1 VTSSSR
7 VPHQAYIGIGSN
19 LGDRLANVETAI
31 ARIAA
36 LRETRLVRQSSRYE
50 TEPLGDAPTWYV
62 NAVVHVETG
71 LAPQP
76 LLEALLAIERAM
88 GRTRVAG
95 DRWASR
101 IVDLDVLL
109 VDDAVVDTPVLTV
122 PHPEMHTR
130 RFVLVPLAEI
140 APEVVHPRFGRTAA
154 QLLASLDDPKRVTP
168 LPRA

>member
-1 VTSSSR
+1 
-7 VPHQAYIGIGSN
+7 VPHHAYIGIGSN
-19 LGDRLANVETAI
+19 LGDRQANVDAGL
-31 ARIAA
+31 ARLAA
-36 LRETRLVRQSSRYE
+36 LPETRIVRVSSLYQ
-50 TEPLGDAPTWYV
+50 TEPLGDAATWFV
-62 NAVVHVETG
+62 NAVVHVETE

-109 VDDAVVDTPVLTV
+109 VDDAVVDTPTLTI

-140 APEVVHPRFGRTAA
+140 APDVVHPRLGRTAA
-154 QLLASLDDPKRVTP
+154 MLLASLDDPKRVIP

>member
-1 VTSSSR
+1 M
-7 VPHQAYIGIGSN
+7 PHQAYIGIGSN
-19 LGDRLANVETAI
+19 LGDRRANVDAAI

-36 LRETRLVRQSSRYE
+36 LPETRLLRQSSRYE
-50 TEPLGDAPTWYV
+50 TEPLGDAPIWYV
-62 NAVVHVETG
+62 NAVVHVETA

-76 LLEALLAIERAM
+76 RLEGLLSIERSM

-95 DRWASR
+95 ERWASR

-109 VDDAVVDTPVLTV
+109 VDDALVDTPALTV

-140 APEVVHPRFGRTAA
+140 APEVVHPRLGRTAA
-154 QLLASLDDPKRVTP
+154 ALLASLDDPKRVTP

>member
-1 VTSSSR
+1 M
-7 VPHQAYIGIGSN
+7 PHQAYIGIGSN
-19 LGDRLANVETAI
+19 LGDRQANVDTAI
-31 ARIAA
+31 ARIAS
-36 LRETRLVRQSSRYE
+36 LPGTRVVRASSLYE
-50 TEPLGDAPTWYV
+50 TEPLGDAPTWFV

-95 DRWASR
+95 ERWASR

-109 VDDAVVDTPVLTV
+109 VDDGVVDTPTLTV

-140 APEVVHPRFGRTAA
+140 APDVVHPRLGRTAA
-154 QLLASLDDPKRVTP
+154 MLLASLDDPKRVTP

>member
-1 VTSSSR
+1 MTSSSR
-7 VPHQAYIGIGSN
+7 VPHHAYIGIGSN
-19 LGDRLANVETAI
+19 LGDRRANVDAAI
-31 ARIAA
+31 ARVAA
-36 LRETRLVRQSSRYE
+36 LPDTRVVRASSLYE
-50 TEPLGDAPTWYV
+50 TEPLGDAPTWFV

-71 LAPQP
+71 LAPDR
-76 LLEALLAIERAM
+76 LLEALLGIERSM
-88 GRTRVAG
+88 GRTRVTG
-95 DRWASR
+95 ERWASR

-140 APEVVHPRFGRTAA
+140 APDVVHPRLGRTAA
-154 QLLASLDDPKRVTP
+154 MLLASLDDPKRVIP

>member
-1 VTSSSR
+1 VTSSGR

-19 LGDRLANVETAI
+19 LGDRGANVDDAI

-36 LRETRLVRQSSRYE
+36 LPDTHLVRQSSRYE
-50 TEPLGDAPTWYV
+50 TEPLGDATTWFV
-62 NAVVHVETG
+62 NAAVHVETG
-71 LAPQP
+71 LAPAR
-76 LLEALLAIERAM
+76 LLDELLAIERSM

-95 DRWASR
+95 ERWASR

-109 VDDAVVDTPVLTV
+109 VDDAVIDTPALTI

-140 APEVVHPRFGRTAA
+140 APDVLHPRLARTAA
-154 QLLASLDDPKRVTP
+154 ALLASLDDPKSVRP

>member
-1 VTSSSR
+1 MTSSSR
-7 VPHQAYIGIGSN
+7 VPHHAYIGIGSN
-19 LGDRLANVETAI
+19 LGDRRANVEAAI
-31 ARIAA
+31 SRIGA
-36 LRETRLVRQSSRYE
+36 LPDTRVVRASSLYE
-50 TEPLGDAPTWYV
+50 TEPLGDAPTWFV

-95 DRWASR
+95 ERWASR

-109 VDDAVVDTPVLTV
+109 VDDAVVDTPTLTV
-122 PHPEMHTR
+122 PHPEMHAR

-140 APEVVHPRFGRTAA
+140 APDVVHPRLGRTAA
-154 QLLASLDDPKRVTP
+154 ALLGSLDDPKRVTP
-168 LPRA
+168 LPRG

>member
-1 VTSSSR
+1 M
-7 VPHQAYIGIGSN
+7 PHQAYIGLGSN
-19 LGDRLANVETAI
+19 LGDRRANVETAI

-36 LRETRLVRQSSRYE
+36 LPATRLLQTSSLYE
-50 TEPLGDAPTWYV
+50 TEPLGDAPTWFV

-76 LLEALLAIERAM
+76 LLDALLAIERTM
-88 GRTRVAG
+88 GRTRSVG
-95 DRWASR
+95 ERWASR

-109 VDDAVVDTPVLTV
+109 VDDAIVDTPALTI

-140 APEVVHPRFGRTAA
+140 AANVVHPRLGRTAA
-154 QLLASLDDPKRVTP
+154 ALLASLDDPKRVTP
-168 LPRA
+168 LPGA

>member
-1 VTSSSR
+1 MTSSSR
-7 VPHQAYIGIGSN
+7 VPHHAYIGIGSN
-19 LGDRLANVETAI
+19 LGDRRANVD
-31 ARIAA
+31 AA
-36 LRETRLVRQSSRYE
+36 LASLAALPETRVVRVSSLYE
-50 TEPLGDAPTWYV
+50 TEPLGDAPNWFV

-76 LLEALLAIERAM
+76 LLEAVLAIERAM

-109 VDDAVVDTPVLTV
+109 VDDAVVDTPTLTV

-130 RFVLVPLAEI
+130 RFVLVPLVEI
-140 APEVVHPRFGRTAA
+140 APDVVHPRLGRTASM
-154 QLLASLDDPKRVTP
+154 LLASLDDPKRVTP
-168 LPRA
+168 LSRA